1 MEKKNHYLT
10 LELQNFASKD
20 EINKSFKSL
29 KKKYHPDKAKSPEQK
44 EEYNQKFVEISASY
58 KYLSENKEQYDLY
71 LSGGFQTINEEGF
84 DNTKYSTVNKE
95 QGFNREYNP
104 EESFVSEKIS
114 FTGGEKYDKELIL
127 NLMKNESFT
136 FVDLTPEEEG
146 KQIIFKNTR
155 KRKPDTS
162 RLQLNLTEKEMRE
175 GTVVKV
181 NYFASRICQHCYG
194 EKGSV
199 CNHCNNSR
207 VYTKEKILLVKI
219 PPTRI
224 GKIYTIQSRGVQNP
238 LYKGTGDVELEI
250 IHNDLDWYEEKNKMT
265 YDLHLTKEEAKKG
278 GIFSI
283 PYFDNEMLNINIPS
297 GVKHNTRLKIRNKG
311 IEDSNHKNKDLIV
324 KIKCKKSWFKVEYIA
339 LLFLMIMLGEAIKR
353 FS

>member
-20 EINKSFKSL
+20 EIDKSFKSL
-29 KKKYHPDKAKSPEQK
+29 KKKYHPDRAKSAEQK

-71 LSGGFQTINEEGF
+71 LSGGFQTISEDGF
-84 DNTKYSTVNKE
+84 DNTKYSTINSE
-95 QGFNREYNP
+95 QKFNREYNP

-127 NLMKNESFT
+127 NLMKSEDFT

-146 KQIIFKNTR
+146 KQIVFKNTR

-194 EKGSV
+194 EKGVACS
-199 CNHCNNSR
+199 HCNNSR
-207 VYTKEKILLVKI
+207 VYTKEKIFDDALVK
-219 PPTRI
+219 
-224 GKIYTIQSRGVQNP
+224 S
-238 LYKGTGDVELEI
+238 
-250 IHNDLDWYEEKNKMT
+250 
-265 YDLHLTKEEAKKG
+265 
-278 GIFSI
+278 
-283 PYFDNEMLNINIPS
+283 
-297 GVKHNTRLKIRNKG
+297 
-311 IEDSNHKNKDLIV
+311 
-324 KIKCKKSWFKVEYIA
+324 
-339 LLFLMIMLGEAIKR
+339 AIKILYIEEQGM
-353 FS
+353 